1 MDHVDAKPEAL
12 TFCPRS
18 RKGANPEL
26 PLGHNAILDNVNPET
41 LAVCSQDD
49 AVRFHRMIPIRECD
63 DSAF

>member
-1 MDHVDAKPEAL
+1 MDTQPKAL

-26 PLGHNAILDNVNPET
+26 PLGRDAILDNVNLEA

-49 AVRFHRMIPIRECD
+49 AVRFHRMIPIAEMRR
-63 DSAF
+63 